1 MRGTRPAKLMATF
14 TTMALL
20 FGACAERAAQ
30 STPTH
35 ADRTV
40 APPGE
45 VSERSVP
52 AGPRG
57 PALVFVASDPEGSK
71 VVVWDLETW
80 EPARTTEFAA
90 ENVPTAVAL
99 AGDTLVYAFHDR
111 VEAEPLEGGG
121 PRTLW
126 RTGADRVV
134 TTTAVSPDG
143 ELIAIGVEGRDIFDL
158 SQAKLVIVRL
168 SDGTVIREFGQEAA
182 ELVGAPPA
190 PTVWLPDGSSVVFFG
205 YAHRGGIPTYGVAT
219 LDGGLRPLEGT
230 LLAFSRDASVVA
242 DAEQLLPHC
251 EGPAIAARTIRLR
264 ELASWR
270 VLSSVEAQEEAYAPL
285 AVGPSGEAVLVAGDI
300 SDQGQGTCV
309 TYPPQ
314 PQYRYWDGHALLPID
329 DPLPILR
336 RWAGLTRDVRID
348 CPVDGDE
355 RPDVR
360 YLACWSTTA
369 PGELFA
375 DGRSLGWYRAVEI
388 VGVTRSDR

>member
-1 MRGTRPAKLMATF
+1 MAGIGSAKLIAAL
-14 TTMALL
+14 TTMTLL
-20 FGACAERAAQ
+20 FGACSDRTTQA
-30 STPTH
+30 TPTH
-35 ADRTV
+35 AARTV
-40 APPGE
+40 ASQADT
-45 VSERSVP
+45 SERSAP
-52 AGPRG
+52 ASPRG
-57 PALVFVASDPEGSK
+57 PALVFVASDPEGSRL
-71 VVVWDLETW
+71 VVWDLETW
-80 EPARTTEFAA
+80 EPARTAEFAA
-90 ENVPTAVAL
+90 ADAPTAVAL
-99 AGDTLVYAFHDR
+99 AGDVLLSAFHDR

-134 TTTAVSPDG
+134 TTIAVSPDG
-143 ELIAIGVEGRDIFDL
+143 ELVAIGVEGRDIFDL
-158 SQAKLVIVRL
+158 SRARLVIVRL
-168 SDGTVIREFGQEAA
+168 SDGAVVREFGQEAA

-190 PTVWLPDGSSVVFFG
+190 PTVWLPDGRSVVFFG
-205 YAHRGGIPTYGVAT
+205 YAHRGGLPTYGVAT

-230 LLAFSRDASVVA
+230 LLAFSRDGSVVA

-264 ELASWR
+264 ELAAWR
-270 VLSSVEAQEEAYAPL
+270 VLSSVEAHDAAYFPL
-285 AVGPSGEAVLVAGDI
+285 AVGPSGEAVLVVAHI
-300 SDQGQGTCV
+300 ADQGQETCV

-314 PQYRYWDGHALLPID
+314 PEYRHWDGHALLPID

-336 RWAGLTRDVRID
+336 RWAGLTLDVRID